1 MPALRAG
8 MSWRRFSA
16 LLIGLS
22 PESIWRRVTANQ
34 PVELRGAAAQ
44 SFIGTL

>member
-34 PVELRGAAAQ
+34 PIDLRGEAADA
-44 SFIGTL
+44 FIETL

>member
-8 MSWRRFSA
+8 MSWRRFSV

-22 PESIWRRVTANQ
+22 PESMWRRVVSSQ
-34 PVELRGAAAQ
+34 PVELSGEAAQ

>member
-8 MSWRRFSA
+8 MSWRRFSV

-22 PESIWRRVTANQ
+22 PESMWRRVVASQ
-34 PVELRGAAAQ
+34 PIDLRGEAAQ
-44 SFIGTL
+44 AFIGTL